1 MERDGHVHRD
11 GWLRIEVRHLAAL
24 RAVAREGSF
33 GGAAASLGYTQSAI
47 SQQIATLERA
57 VGERL
62 IERPGGPR
70 RVSLTEAGQVLLGH
84 AERVVAGMEAA
95 WADLQALAAGDA
107 GTLRVGTYQS
117 VGARILPDLMRRFV
131 AERPGVE
138 VHLTESTFDQE
149 LLDQVERGETDVT
162 FTVLPFAGGPFET
175 VELMRDPY
183 LLIVAADSPL
193 ALAGGPPSLAE
204 LDGLPI
210 IGSRHCFAGEQAEQF
225 VASRGVE
232 LNVVFRSDDNGTVQ
246 GLVGAG
252 MAAALMPALA
262 VEPNDDQ
269 IVALAPGE
277 LPPRRIALAWH
288 RHRALSPAARTF
300 IECAIDLC
308 ARLDGGAAG
317 ATTPEGVGTIAPR

>member
-1 MERDGHVHRD
+1 MERDEQLHRD
-11 GWLRIEVRHLAAL
+11 GWLGIEVRHLAAL
-24 RAVAREGSF
+24 RAVAQEGSF
-33 GGAAASLGYTQSAI
+33 GGAAVRLGYTQSAV
-47 SQQIATLERA
+47 SQQIATLERV

-62 IERPGGPR
+62 LERPGGPR
-70 RVSLTEAGQVLLGH
+70 RVSLTEAGEVLLRH

-107 GTLRVGTYQS
+107 GTLRIGTYQS

-138 VHLTESTFDQE
+138 VHLTESTSDQE
-149 LLDQVERGETDVT
+149 LLDEVERGETDLT
-162 FTVLPFAGGPFET
+162 FTVLPLPGGPFET

-183 LLIVAADSPL
+183 HVIVAADSPL
-193 ALAGGPPSLAE
+193 ALAGEPPTLVE
-204 LDGLPI
+204 LGDVPL
-210 IGSRHCFAGEQAEQF
+210 IGSRHCFAGEQAEGYIQ
-225 VASRGVE
+225 SRGVE

-262 VEPNDDQ
+262 IEPNDDQ
-269 IVALAPGE
+269 VVLLPVPEG

-288 RHRALSPAARTF
+288 RHRTLSPAARTF
-300 IECAIDLC
+300 IDCAIELC
-308 ARLDGGAAG
+308 ARLDAG
-317 ATTPEGVGTIAPR
+317 PPLPEGVGTIAPG

>member
-1 MERDGHVHRD
+1 MERDEHVHRN

-33 GGAAASLGYTQSAI
+33 GAAAASLGYTQSAV
-47 SQQIATLERA
+47 SQQIQTLERA

-62 IERPGGPR
+62 VERPGGPR
-70 RVSLTEAGQVLLGH
+70 RVSLTEAGEVLLRH

-95 WADLQALAAGDA
+95 WADLQALSAGEA
-107 GTLRVGTYQS
+107 GTLRVGTDQS

-162 FTVLPFAGGPFET
+162 FTVLPFPGGPFET
-175 VELMRDPY
+175 VELMSDPY
-183 LLIVAADSPL
+183 MLVVAADSPL
-193 ALAGGPPSLAE
+193 ARAGGPPSIAQLGE
-204 LDGLPI
+204 MPI
-210 IGSRHCFAGEQAEQF
+210 IGSRHCFAGAQAERF
-225 VASRGVE
+225 VESQGIT

-262 VEPNDDQ
+262 VEPNDEQ
-269 IVALAPGE
+269 IVALAPPE

-288 RHRALSPAARTF
+288 EHRALSPAARTF

-308 ARLDGGAAG
+308 AALDVAAPD
-317 ATTPEGVGTIAPR
+317 PEGIGTIAPR

>member
-11 GWLRIEVRHLAAL
+11 GWLRIELRHLAAL
-24 RAVAREGSF
+24 RAVAEEGSF
-33 GGAAASLGYTQSAI
+33 GAAAAKLGYTQSAV

-62 IERPGGPR
+62 IDRPGGPR
-70 RVSLTEAGQVLLGH
+70 RVSLTEAGEVLLGH

-95 WADLQALAAGDA
+95 WADLQSLAAGGA

-138 VHLTESTFDQE
+138 VQLTESTSDQE
-149 LLDQVERGETDVT
+149 LLDLVERGEVDLT
-162 FTVLPFAGGPFET
+162 FTVLPSGDGPFET
-175 VELMRDPY
+175 VELMSDAY
-183 LLIVAADSPL
+183 VLIVPADSPL
-193 ALAGGPPSLAE
+193 ARGDGPPDLAAIGA
-204 LDGLPI
+204 LQI
-210 IGSRHCFAGEQAEQF
+210 IGSRHCFAGAQAERF
-225 VASRGVE
+225 LEGRGIE

-262 VEPNDDQ
+262 VEPNDEQ
-269 IVALAPGE
+269 IVALASPE

-288 RHRALSPAARTF
+288 RHRALSPAARSF

-308 ARLDGGAAG
+308 AELDRGAAG
-317 ATTPEGVGTIAPR
+317 ATAPGGVGTIAPR

>member
-1 MERDGHVHRD
+1 MERDGHVRRD

-33 GGAAASLGYTQSAI
+33 GAAAASLGYTQSAV
-47 SQQIATLERA
+47 SQQIQTLERA

-62 IERPGGPR
+62 VERPGGPR
-70 RVSLTEAGQVLLGH
+70 RVSLTEAGEVVLRH

-95 WADLQALAAGDA
+95 WADLQALSAGEA

-131 AERPGVE
+131 ADRPGVE
-138 VHLTESTFDQE
+138 VHLTESTSDQE
-149 LLDQVERGETDVT
+149 LLDQLERGETDLT
-162 FTVLPFAGGPFET
+162 FTVLPLPGGPFEA

-183 LLIVAADSPL
+183 RVLAAVGSPL
-193 ALAGGPPSLAE
+193 ALAGRPPTLAE
-204 LDGLPI
+204 LGEVPL
-210 IGSRHCFAGEQAEQF
+210 IGSRHCFSGEQTERLIQG
-225 VASRGVE
+225 RGVV

-246 GLVGAG
+246 GLVGTG

-269 IVALAPGE
+269 IVILATAEE

-288 RHRALSPAARTF
+288 RHRALSRAARSY
-300 IECAIDLC
+300 IDRAVELC
-308 ARLDGGAAG
+308 AGLDVAAPD
-317 ATTPEGVGTIAPR
+317 PEGIGTIAPR

>member
-1 MERDGHVHRD
+1 MERDEGLRRD
-11 GWLRIEVRHLAAL
+11 GWLRVEVRHLAAL

-33 GGAAASLGYTQSAI
+33 GAAAASLGYTQSAI
-47 SQQIATLERA
+47 SQQISTLERA

-62 IERPGGPR
+62 IDRPGGPR
-70 RVSLTEAGQVLLGH
+70 RVSLTEAGEVLLRH

-95 WADLQALAAGDA
+95 WADLQALSVGEAGS
-107 GTLRVGTYQS
+107 LRVGTYQS

-162 FTVLPFAGGPFET
+162 FTVLPFPGGPFET

-183 LLIVAADSPL
+183 MLIVAADSPL
-193 ALAGGPPSLAE
+193 ALAGRAPSLAE
-204 LDGLPI
+204 LGEVPL
-210 IGSRHCFAGEQAEQF
+210 IGSRHCFAGAQAERF
-225 VASRGVE
+225 VESRGIT

-246 GLVGAG
+246 GLVGTG

-262 VEPNDDQ
+262 VEPSDEQ
-269 IVALAPGE
+269 VVALAPE
-277 LPPRRIALAWH
+277 DLPPRRIALAWH
-288 RHRALSPAARTF
+288 RHRTLSPAART
-300 IECAIDLC
+300 
-308 ARLDGGAAG
+308 GS
-317 ATTPEGVGTIAPR
+317 

>member
-1 MERDGHVHRD
+1 V
-11 GWLRIEVRHLAAL
+11 EVRHLAAL

-33 GGAAASLGYTQSAI
+33 GAAAASLGYTQSAI
-47 SQQIATLERA
+47 SQQISTLERA

-62 IERPGGPR
+62 IDRPGGPR
-70 RVSLTEAGQVLLGH
+70 RVSLTEAGEVLLRH

-95 WADLQALAAGDA
+95 WADLQALSVGEAGS
-107 GTLRVGTYQS
+107 LRVGTYQS

-162 FTVLPFAGGPFET
+162 FTVLPFPGGPFET

-183 LLIVAADSPL
+183 MLIVAADSPL
-193 ALAGGPPSLAE
+193 ALAGRAPSLAE
-204 LDGLPI
+204 LGEVPL
-210 IGSRHCFAGEQAEQF
+210 IGSRHCFAGAQAERF
-225 VASRGVE
+225 VESRGIT

-246 GLVGAG
+246 GLVGTG

-262 VEPNDDQ
+262 VEPSDEQ
-269 IVALAPGE
+269 VVALAPE
-277 LPPRRIALAWH
+277 DLPPRRIALAWH
-288 RHRALSPAARTF
+288 RHRTLSPAARTF
-300 IECAIDLC
+300 IDSAIELC
-308 ARLDGGAAG
+308 AGLDARAPD
-317 ATTPEGVGTIAPR
+317 PEGIGTIAPR

>member
-1 MERDGHVHRD
+1 MERDRD
-11 GWLRIEVRHLAAL
+11 GWLQIEVRHLAAL

-33 GGAAASLGYTQSAI
+33 GAAATSLGYTQSAI

-70 RVSLTEAGQVLLGH
+70 RVSLTEAGEVLLGH

-138 VHLTESTFDQE
+138 VQLTESTSDQE
-149 LLDQVERGETDVT
+149 LLDQVERGETDVS
-162 FTVLPFAGGPFET
+162 FTVLPIPGGPFET

-183 LLIVAADSPL
+183 VIIVAADSPQ
-193 ALAGGPPSLAE
+193 ARAGSLSTLAE
-204 LDGLPI
+204 IGALPI
-210 IGSRHCFAGEQAEQF
+210 IGSRHCFAGEQAEEF
-225 VASRGVE
+225 VRSRGVE

-252 MAAALMPALA
+252 VAAALMPALA

-269 IVALAPGE
+269 IVALSPPDG

-300 IECAIDLC
+300 IDCAIDLC
-308 ARLDGGAAG
+308 ARLDGEATGAP
-317 ATTPEGVGTIAPR
+317 ATEAVGSIAPR